1 MGSTPLGLA
10 FGHFGIDANGTLQIE
25 FYGSGNDNDFSIN
38 SDGELL
44 VTTV

>member
-10 FGHFGIDANGTLQIE
+10 FGQFA
-25 FYGSGNDNDFSIN
+25 IN
-38 SDGELL
+38 SDGVLTIEYYGSASDNDFTIDADGNLI